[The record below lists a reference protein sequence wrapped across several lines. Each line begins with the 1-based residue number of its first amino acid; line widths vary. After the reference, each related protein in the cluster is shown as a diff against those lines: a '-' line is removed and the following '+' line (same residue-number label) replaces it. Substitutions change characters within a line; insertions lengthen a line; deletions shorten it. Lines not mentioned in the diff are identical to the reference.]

1 MSSPLQK
8 IHEMLRQA
16 LVEAFEIAPNDAEL
30 FCAGFTRQL
39 GDRIGGD
46 RIYLA
51 RRDNTVRNAAIRAE
65 FDGDNIDALAHNH
78 GLSRA
83 SIYRIVARESTR
95 KV

>member
-1 MSSPLQK
+1 
-8 IHEMLRQA
+8 
-16 LVEAFEIAPNDAEL
+16 
-30 FCAGFTRQL
+30 
-39 GDRIGGD
+39 
-46 RIYLA
+46 
-51 RRDNTVRNAAIRAE
+51 VRNAAIRAE